1 MNPLVHAARRVPENM
16 RASGA
21 ARVHIQGSPLLM
33 RLGPAKSNLTKNE
46 TPAMPAEADPEEL
59 AYWMGMIQLK
69 MKDKHSSVMSAFRS
83 LDKDG
88 SGQLDMN
95 EFKTMLV
102 MFNLGDVPDYIT
114 HAIYQMVDMDN
125 SGSMSYAEFFRLVKL
140 PIAPSTEELA
150 EIPAPAPQT
159 VAAGRR
165 RITSDSL
172 ATIPAPTSA
181 AAATT
186 SAATAAATA
195 AAAAAAATATAAAV
209 KGTSALAKEFIKM
222 PPPPPPPPSALMLK
236 AQAILQRQLQKG

>member
-1 MNPLVHAARRVPENM
+1 MDGL
-16 RASGA
+16 
-21 ARVHIQGSPLLM
+21 HIQGSPLLM
-33 RLGPAKSNLTKNE
+33 RLGPATSKLTKNE
-46 TPAMPAEADPEEL
+46 TPAMPAEADPEEV

-95 EFKTMLV
+95 EFKMMLV
-102 MFNLGDVPDYIT
+102 MFNLGDVPDY
-114 HAIYQMVDMDN
+114 N

-181 AAATT
+181 AAAT
-186 SAATAAATA
+186 SS
-195 AAAAAAATATAAAV
+195 AATATAAAV
-209 KGTSALAKEFIKM
+209 KGTSALAKEFSKM
-222 PPPPPPPPSALMLK
+222 PPPPPPPPSAILLK

>member
-1 MNPLVHAARRVPENM
+1 MKMDGL
-16 RASGA
+16 
-21 ARVHIQGSPLLM
+21 HIQGSPLLM

-140 PIAPSTEELA
+140 PEELA
-150 EIPAPAPQT
+150 ETTAPAPLT

-165 RITSDSL
+165 RSTSDSL

-181 AAATT
+181 ATATSSSATT
-186 SAATAAATA
+186 TA
-195 AAAAAAATATAAAV
+195 AAAAAAATAAAV

-236 AQAILQRQLQKG
+236 AQAILQRQLKKG

>member
-1 MNPLVHAARRVPENM
+1 MDGL
-16 RASGA
+16 
-21 ARVHIQGSPLLM
+21 HIQGSPLLM
-33 RLGPAKSNLTKNE
+33 RLGPATSKLTKNE
-46 TPAMPAEADPEEL
+46 TPAMPAEADPEEV

-95 EFKTMLV
+95 EFKMMLV

-114 HAIYQMVDMDN
+114 NAIYQMVDMDN

-181 AAATT
+181 AAAT
-186 SAATAAATA
+186 SS
-195 AAAAAAATATAAAV
+195 AATATAAAV
-209 KGTSALAKEFIKM
+209 KGTSALAKEFSKM
-222 PPPPPPPPSALMLK
+222 PPPPPPPPSAILLK